1 MPKLIKVTETDGTK
15 CVINADLIM
24 RIYEAYD
31 LDRERPYSIVSFC
44 GRDITKSYRE
54 TPREIVDLIN
64 GDGGLVFEEEKP
76 AEVTVTL
83 ATGGRLTVR
92 ADRIRAG
99 GRFDDN
105 LETDIFV
112 LNEKGEETAYYAVL
126 ESPGAIRKMIKDAL
140 RMEGHADAGGLA
152 PAT

>member
-31 LDRERPYSIVSFC
+31 MDRERPYSIVSFT
-44 GRDITKSYRE
+44 GRDLNKSYIE

-64 GDGGLVFEEEKP
+64 GDGALVFEEEKP

-83 ATGGRLTVR
+83 AAGGRLTVR

>member
-1 MPKLIKVTETDGTK
+1 MAKLIKVTETDGTK
-15 CVINADLIM
+15 CVINADLIV

-31 LDRERPYSIVSFC
+31 PDRERPYSIVSL
-44 GRDITKSYRE
+44 GHDLTKSYRE

-140 RMEGHADAGGLA
+140 GMEGHADESGLA

>member
-31 LDRERPYSIVSFC
+31 MDRERPYSIVSFC
-44 GRDITKSYRE
+44 GDLNKSYIE
-54 TPREIVDLIN
+54 TPREIADLIK

-83 ATGGRLTVR
+83 AAGGRLTVR

-99 GRFDDN
+99 GHFGEN
-105 LETDIFV
+105 LETDIYV
-112 LNEKGEETAYYAVL
+112 QDSRGTETVYSVL

-140 RMEGHADAGGLA
+140 RMEGHADESGLA

>member
-15 CVINADLIM
+15 CVINADLIV

-31 LDRERPYSIVSFC
+31 MDRERPYSIVSFC
-44 GRDITKSYRE
+44 GRDLNKSYRE

-64 GDGGLVFEEEKP
+64 GDGALVFEEEKP

-83 ATGGRLTVR
+83 AAGGRLTVR

-99 GRFDDN
+99 GHFGEN

-112 LNEKGEETAYYAVL
+112 KDSRGTETVYSVL